1 MEDTQIRDQL
11 ALERTHLANERTVLA
26 YLRTALAFVAAGA
39 AIVHF
44 YSDRPLLVTGATV
57 LMAAGAVIGGWGA
70 WRFLSVKKRLEASR

>member
-39 AIVHF
+39 AILHF
-44 YSDRPLLVTGATV
+44 YPDRPLLVTGA
-57 LMAAGAVIGGWGA
+57 AALIGGGALIGIWGA
-70 WRFLSVKKRLEASR
+70 RRFFYR

>member
-39 AIVHF
+39 AILHF
-44 YSDRPLLVTGATV
+44 YPDRPLLVTGA
-57 LMAAGAVIGGWGA
+57 AALIGSGALIGIWGA
-70 WRFLSVKKRLEASR
+70 RRFFTVRKQLNS